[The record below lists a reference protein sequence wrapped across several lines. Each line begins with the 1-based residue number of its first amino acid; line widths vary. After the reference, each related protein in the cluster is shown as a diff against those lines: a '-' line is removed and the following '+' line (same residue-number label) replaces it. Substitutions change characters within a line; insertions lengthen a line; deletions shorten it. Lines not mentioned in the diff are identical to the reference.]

1 MTSART
7 GLLKAEYRANYELIA
22 SDHLAHWRATG
33 VNPWQSAIHVEA
45 VGKATAALIH
55 KYSKMGTRILDAG
68 CAMGDLLARV
78 KDRRLYGIDFNA
90 EYLAVA
96 AERGIETTLGELEA
110 MPYHDETFDLVVT
123 TDVLEHVLDEKVVI
137 REMLRVLAPGGILI
151 VRSPD
156 SEDLSGYLDP
166 EYPYRFVHLRRFD
179 DPSLRLLFD
188 RIFEVQVI
196 ETSRVYGTG
205 WEIHI
210 VVRKP

>member
-1 MTSART
+1 MTGKIAT
-7 GLLKAEYRANYELIA
+7 DYRANYEKIA

-45 VGKATAALIH
+45 VGKATADLIH
-55 KYSKMGTRILDAG
+55 KYSLMGARILDAG

-78 KDRRLYGIDFNA
+78 QDRSLYGIDFNA

-96 AERGIETTLGELEA
+96 AERGIETTIGELEA
-110 MPYHDETFDLVVT
+110 MPYPDETFDLVVT

-151 VRSPD
+151 VRAPD
-156 SEDLSGYLDP
+156 AEDLSGYLDP

-179 DPSLRLLFD
+179 EPSLRLLFD
-188 RIFEVQVI
+188 RIFAVQVV
-196 ETSRVYGTG
+196 ETSRVYGTA